1 MKKGRITNV
10 IQRIAIFLCVALVVG
25 AIPWVDAGMV
35 QAENREQR
43 EGKAER
49 CTLDSVTL
57 KISDNTAVFTGGLEP
72 YPVEEEIGWNALF
85 ASFEVDGWEYTK
97 SEACV
102 DGYHYLID
110 GKINTAGS
118 DSEKESEWQTFLEA
132 PDYTTH
138 NYIRDGVYDG
148 KVSENSLYYDVNF
161 QFHYFVD
168 EQTPEGI
175 TVRFARAYDIA
186 YDLAGGAFGETKLDR
201 YTAGAQYKIPVPT
214 RAGYEFGGW
223 TGTGLAEPTKEV
235 VLPIGTTGDRSYK
248 ATWKKVESTPTPAPT
263 PTPGETPK
271 PEPKPEPEQAPEPA
285 VTPENDNLSVGAKVE
300 DKKGNALYVVTKST
314 EKVIEVAYAAPA
326 KKAKKVTIPATIT
339 LEDGQKAKVTAISAN
354 AFKNNKTVQTVI
366 IGKNVKSIGKK
377 AFYKCKNLKTIKIN
391 SSKLTLKKVGSKA
404 FAGIS
409 KKAVITVPTKK
420 YKSYKTILKKRGIG
434 KKVTV
439 KKKK

>member
-1 MKKGRITNV
+1 MKKGRMTNF
-10 IQRIAIFLCVALVVG
+10 IQRMAIFLCVALVVG
-25 AIPWVDAGMV
+25 AIPWMDAGTV
-35 QAENREQR
+35 RAEDGEP
-43 EGKAER
+43 EKAER
-49 CTLDSVTL
+49 CTLDSVSL
-57 KISDNTAVFTGGLEP
+57 KISDNAVVFTGGLEP
-72 YPVEEEIGWNALF
+72 YPVEEETGWNDFF
-85 ASFEVDGWEYTK
+85 ASLEVESWEYTK
-97 SEACV
+97 SDACV
-102 DGYHYLID
+102 DGYHYMID

-118 DSEKESEWQTFLEA
+118 DSEKASEWQTFLEA
-132 PDYTTH
+132 PDYTTF
-138 NYIRDGVYDG
+138 NYIGDGEYDV
-148 KVSENSLYYDVNF
+148 KVSENSLYYDVKF
-161 QFHYFVD
+161 QFHYFID

-186 YDLAGGAFGETKLDR
+186 YDLAGGEFGEITLDR
-201 YTAGAQYKIPVPT
+201 YTAGAQYKIPIPT

-248 ATWKKVESTPTPAPT
+248 ATWKKVESTPTP
-263 PTPGETPK
+263 GETPK
-271 PEPKPEPEQAPEPA
+271 PEQAPAPA
-285 VTPENDNLSVGAKVE
+285 VTPENDSLSVGAKVE
-300 DKKGNALYVVTKST
+300 DKKGNAEYVVTKST

-339 LEDGQKAKVTAISAN
+339 LEGGQKAKVTAISAN

>member
-43 EGKAER
+43 AGKAER

-72 YPVEEEIGWNALF
+72 YPVEEEIGWNSFF

-132 PDYTTH
+132 PDYTTY
-138 NYIRDGVYDG
+138 NCIRDGVFDG
-148 KVSENSLYYDVNF
+148 KVSENSLYYDVKF

-248 ATWKKVESTPTPAPT
+248 ATWKIAENSGGTALVVGERVET
-263 PTPGETPK
+263 
-271 PEPKPEPEQAPEPA
+271 
-285 VTPENDNLSVGAKVE
+285 
-300 DKKGNALYVVTKST
+300 KKADYIVTKVKKNT
-314 EKVIEVAYAAPA
+314 VELAYAAPA
-326 KKAKKVTIPATIT
+326 EGLKKVTVPATVT
-339 LEDGQKAKVTAISAN
+339 LKSGKKANVTSIAQN
-354 AFKNNKTVQTVI
+354 AFRNNKTVQSVT
-366 IGKNVKSIGKK
+366 IGKNVKSIGKYAFMDCKNLTKVTIGKNVSSIGTK
-377 AFYKCKNLKTIKIN
+377 AFYNAKKLKTIKIN
-391 SSKLTLKKVGSKA
+391 TSKLTLKKVGTKA
-404 FAGIS
+404 FKGIH
-409 KKAVITVPTKK
+409 KKALITVPAKK
-420 YKSYKTILKKRGIG
+420 YKSYKTILGKRGIG

-439 KKKK
+439 KKQK